1 MSYRS
6 YDHRGGSPG
15 GVAAIVAVVGLI
27 FLGILILIAP
37 YYSTQI
43 WWALRSGL
51 FWILPL
57 ALIAILAVSAAT
69 MFDSRDRSVQS
80 TGTGVA
86 LLGAAA
92 VLATIGFWV
101 SHSYQQDTYYAST
114 IEITTDPVPALAQR
128 TPFNVSE
135 AQVRSNLGD
144 VPGDVQQTTYL
155 PDVKQFTTPVE
166 RRGTFSGY
174 QTLLVQNITD
184 TGRNTAIRC
193 DFGPAADARIG
204 GMFSHSLERAI
215 NEQQRWVNWDSA
227 DVYAYC
233 DKGTPMIVAPLKEQD
248 GWLVVTERPAGLAVY
263 NGATGTV
270 DIRHDATG
278 IPGPSYPLSL
288 AATQRESSVALTGFS
303 DWWWNRAGWEL
314 PDDTHEINSGNTSEF
329 VLADAQTSRGDY
341 VTLLT
346 GRGSAT
352 AISAISVGSA
362 HLEGNGDALA
372 PLVVHRTEPG
382 WLSPAAILDRIQAD
396 FGDVFTTQRTAKIF
410 ELAPRGGN
418 EWTATIGLP
427 QNLLYRVHGVG
438 DLSKAPCLFTLEGQQ
453 IRCGPAVNINGSG
466 PGVAIGGLPSAP
478 TAPGVAP
485 APADS
490 DLGKLSDAQLTDLLT
505 RASQESG
512 RRLAGHGGP

>member
-1 MSYRS
+1 MSYSRDRGRS
-6 YDHRGGSPG
+6 GGG
-15 GVAAIVAVVGLI
+15 GALLIFAVAAVI
-27 FLGILILIAP
+27 FFSILIAIAP

-43 WWALRSGL
+43 WWELRSGL

-57 ALIAILAVSAAT
+57 VLIALLAVSAAT
-69 MFDSRDRSVQS
+69 MLDSGDRSARS
-80 TGTGVA
+80 TGAGLVLLAVA
-86 LLGAAA
+86 ACLGS
-92 VLATIGFWV
+92 IGFWI
-101 SHSYQQDTYYAST
+101 SHSYQQDSYYAST
-114 IEITTDPVPALAQR
+114 IDVTTDPVPALAQR

-155 PDVKQFTTPVE
+155 PDVKEFTTPVE

-184 TGRNTAIRC
+184 TGRNTATRC

-204 GMFSHSLERAI
+204 GVFSHSLERAI
-215 NEQQRWVNWDSA
+215 NEQQRWVNWDDA

-263 NGATGTV
+263 NGATGAV

-288 AATQRESSVALTGFS
+288 AATQRESSVALGGFS

-314 PDDTHEINSGNTSEF
+314 PDDTREINSGNTSEF
-329 VLADAQTSRGDY
+329 VLADAQTGRGDY

-362 HLEGNGDALA
+362 HLVGNGDVLA

-382 WLSPAAILDRIQAD
+382 WLSPAAILDRIHAD
-396 FGDVFTTQRTAKIF
+396 FGDVFAVQRTAQIF
-410 ELAPRGGN
+410 ELAPRGSN

-438 DLSKAPCLFTLEGQQ
+438 DLSQPPCLFTLEGQQ
-453 IRCGPAVNINGSG
+453 VRCGPAAGVNGAG
-466 PGVAIGGLPSAP
+466 PGVAVGGLPSAP
-478 TAPGVAP
+478 TVPGVAP

-490 DLGKLSDAQLTDLLT
+490 DLSKLSDAQLTDLLT
-505 RASQESG
+505 RASAESG